1 MCEILVVNVAL
12 HVCFFPPEVC
22 ITPRSADYLYHP
34 QFIFRSSNLSYASLG
49 CKAWRMVSLSRTRDL
64 ALTSALLEKK
74 DYAADLRATFGAG
87 VSYILQPAGVQIE
100 TSGGMVEH
108 DTTSTGINLA
118 VSVNRADAAGM
129 AAAMSR
135 FGAIAALGT
144 PAFRTW
150 LLQAE
155 LLPKFA
161 MAALG
166 VTDPVAFEGMMEVRA
181 TGEGHLCLLLI

>member
-1 MCEILVVNVAL
+1 
-12 HVCFFPPEVC
+12 
-22 ITPRSADYLYHP
+22 
-34 QFIFRSSNLSYASLG
+34 
-49 CKAWRMVSLSRTRDL
+49 MVSLSLTRDL
-64 ALTSALLEKK
+64 PLTSALLEKQ

-87 VSYILQPAGVQIE
+87 VSFILQPAGVQIE
-100 TSGGMVEH
+100 TSGGMVQH
-108 DTTSTGINLA
+108 DTTSLGINLA

-135 FGAIAALGT
+135 FDAIATLGT

-150 LLQAE
+150 LQQAE

-166 VTDPVAFEGMMEVRA
+166 VTNDAVFEGMMKVRA
-181 TGEGHLCLLLI
+181 TGERAGVFVVGCSGRGSKSVVSSYTSQCVANLTGVG